1 MRGRAGGVMTE
12 VTKVQFPKPSDK
24 QASRFDTIVFSKDD
38 ERALKFVQSPGA
50 ALVPA
55 PLSPMPT

>member
-1 MRGRAGGVMTE
+1 MTE

-24 QASRFDTIVFSKDD
+24 QASRFDRFVFSKDD

-50 ALVPA
+50 GPGACAANVKKE
-55 PLSPMPT
+55 

>member
-1 MRGRAGGVMTE
+1 MTE

-24 QASRFDTIVFSKDD
+24 QASRFDRIVFSKDD

-50 ALVPA
+50 GPA
-55 PLSPMPT
+55 ACASNL